1 MHFYKPQKKY
11 LCWNI
16 VCISCI
22 VFLFSCL
29 WIKFVP
35 FLTVKFAIPILVV
48 LISVWEYFLLLQE
61 YRNGLTIHEK
71 GIRTVSRGSSFD
83 ISYQDIYSIT
93 YHGFA
98 CFPLWDCLVLK
109 CGNNRKI
116 YIDAAAYK
124 DYPTIWEQIIKYAKV
139 EKPNLV
145 IDASVYKRL
154 ER

>member
-16 VCISCI
+16 VCIACI
-22 VFLFSCL
+22 AILFSSL
-29 WIKFVP
+29 SIKFVP
-35 FLTVKFAIPILVV
+35 FHALKFAFPILAF
-48 LISVWEYFLLLQE
+48 LISVWTCFLLSQE

-98 CFPLWDCLVLK
+98 GFPLWDCLVLK
-109 CGNNRKI
+109 CDNNRKI

-124 DYPTIWEQIIKYAKV
+124 DYSFIWKQIIKYAKA
-139 EKPNLV
+139 EKPSLV